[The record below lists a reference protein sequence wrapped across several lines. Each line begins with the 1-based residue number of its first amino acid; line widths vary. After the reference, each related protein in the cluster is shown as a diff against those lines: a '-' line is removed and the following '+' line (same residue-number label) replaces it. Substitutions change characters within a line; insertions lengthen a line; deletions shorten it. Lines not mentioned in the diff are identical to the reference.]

1 MTRGARRAGA
11 PLVRSAALLLRRTP
25 IRESDLVVE
34 LLSAALGRVSVV
46 ARGARKSQRRFGGA
60 LEPVHELMVELEE
73 RGEGLGV
80 LVAAEIVRPRFG
92 VTADL
97 GALTA
102 AGRALAWV
110 REVAP
115 PRVPEEAIWSAC
127 EQLLGTLDRGAAV
140 GAALEREAAAQVA
153 LASFGM
159 QLIEA
164 LGWGLTLDECVAC
177 RRRCPEGQAAF
188 VSARR
193 GGVVCR
199 ACGGAGLVVV
209 GATRARLLG
218 LSAGGSLAAEDAEPA
233 IALVEETLRV
243 HAGLGG

>member
-1 MTRGARRAGA
+1 M
-11 PLVRSAALLLRRTP
+11 RSAALLLRRTP
-25 IRESDLVVE
+25 IREADLVLE
-34 LLSAALGRVSVV
+34 LLSSALGRVSVV

-60 LEPVHELMVELEE
+60 LEPVHELMVEMEE

-80 LVAAEIVRPRFG
+80 LVAAEIARPRFG
-92 VTADL
+92 VIEQL

-115 PRVPEEAIWSAC
+115 PRVPEDAIWSAC
-127 EQLLGTLDRGAAV
+127 QELLDALDRGVA
-140 GAALEREAAAQVA
+140 GTALEREAATQVA

-177 RRRCPEGQAAF
+177 RRPCPEGQAAF

-193 GGVVCR
+193 GGAVCR
-199 ACGGAGLVVV
+199 ACGGAGLVIG

-218 LSAGGSLAAEDAEPA
+218 LSAGGALAAEDAEPA

-243 HAGLGG
+243 HAGLSG